1 MKINEADRIGTAL
14 WRSSI
19 PQKYKKYPILGQGA
33 TSIVLDKGDGRVLM
47 LTRDTMKMEWLTRNW
62 GLDIGEVIDEF
73 EVYHQ
78 KSRTLGEMPV
88 YVIDLPLLY
97 PLSAKSKQQV
107 KKAIAEY
114 QSIQMR
120 GNPKQM
126 DILNKYLD
134 KHPEGMFAQ
143 LVEFLQNYD
152 DNQYHTDFLMRN
164 FMQAADGNIILIDP
178 IVSAELLKS
187 LRELRGWK

>member
-1 MKINEADRIGTAL
+1 MKQNTMELTEADRIGTAL

-73 EVYHQ
+73 EVHHQ

-97 PLSAKSKQQV
+97 PLSAKNKQLPSTV
-107 KKAIAEY
+107 KTLKMITIT
-114 QSIQMR
+114 SRIISVI
-120 GNPKQM
+120 KQM
-126 DILNKYLD
+126 CQSFS
-134 KHPEGMFAQ
+134 P
-143 LVEFLQNYD
+143 
-152 DNQYHTDFLMRN
+152 
-164 FMQAADGNIILIDP
+164 
-178 IVSAELLKS
+178 S
-187 LRELRGWK
+187 LS